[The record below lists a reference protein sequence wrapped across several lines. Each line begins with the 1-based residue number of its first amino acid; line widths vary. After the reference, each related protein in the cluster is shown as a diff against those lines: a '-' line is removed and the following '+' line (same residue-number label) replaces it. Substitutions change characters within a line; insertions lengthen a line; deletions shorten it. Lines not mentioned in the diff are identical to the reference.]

1 VLFKLLKILSK
12 TMKKVLFALLGIL
25 LTTGLVQA
33 QDDAAKMAKSAG
45 KALAAYNQ
53 DPAGNSSKLAEAKT
67 KIDQALLVPE
77 VQALASAWIIK
88 GDVYSTRL
96 QNEQAMQAINPT
108 TKLSGDNDA
117 LEAINAYKTAYE
129 NPLAKKYEK
138 EQAIDGITAMQGQVI
153 NIGVGKYTAKDFE
166 KAYLAF
172 KASLDAHDL
181 LNANKKNSVLDDP
194 KEYTDQVYFTG
205 LLASMAKRCNEA
217 LVYYDILYKRGT
229 DSVAVYEG
237 IFNCKTELKDEEG
250 AVKIMQEG
258 RKKFPNESSM
268 LFAEINY
275 YISKGR
281 LSELTGSLD
290 QAIRKEPNNPGL
302 YRALGD
308 VYNSLF
314 TNLLEDSTQTKE
326 QKGAKMKE
334 YADLAKKNFKV
345 AIDKDPSNIDNNYS
359 LGALLYNE
367 TNLIAQEMNA
377 TSFSTAAGQK
387 KYKELK
393 AEMLVDVDEALKY
406 FQKAE
411 SLDPNDPNILAALVQ
426 AYGRKEDD
434 TLYMEFKKRL
444 DVVKKGGKNAG
455 SYFK

>member
-1 VLFKLLKILSK
+1 
-12 TMKKVLFALLGIL
+12 MKKVLFALLGLL
-25 LTTGLVQA
+25 LTAGMTQA
-33 QDDAAKMAKSAG
+33 QEDPAKLAKSGG

-53 DPAGNSSKLAEAKT
+53 DPAGNSAKLLEAKT
-67 KIDQALLVPE
+67 KIEQALQSPD

-88 GDVYSTRL
+88 GDVFNTRL
-96 QNEQAMQAINPT
+96 TNELALQAINPKAQLT
-108 TKLSGDNDA
+108 GDNDA
-117 LEAINAYKTAYE
+117 LEAIVAYKMAFDNT
-129 NPLAKKYEK
+129 LAKKYEK
-138 EQAIDGITAMQGQVI
+138 EQAVDGIIAMQPHVI
-153 NIGVGKYTAKDFE
+153 NIGVGKYNAKEFD
-166 KAYLAF
+166 KAFQAF
-172 KASLDAHDL
+172 KASLDAHDIL
-181 LNANKKNSVLDDP
+181 KSVKKKSVLDDP
-194 KEYTDQVYFTG
+194 KEYGDQVYFTG
-205 LLASMAKRCNEA
+205 LLASLAKRCPDA
-217 LVYYDILYKRGT
+217 LKYFDMLYSKGT

-237 IFNCKTELKDEEG
+237 IFNCRTEMKDEEG
-250 AVKIMQEG
+250 SLKILQEG
-258 RKKFPNESSM
+258 RKKFPEEASL

-281 LSELTGSLD
+281 LAELTGSLD

-314 TNLLEDSTQTKE
+314 TTLLEDTTQTKE
-326 QKGAKMKE
+326 QKAPKMKE

-345 AIDKDPSNIDNNYS
+345 AIEKDPTNMDNNYS

-377 TSFSTAAGQK
+377 TSFATAAGQK
-387 KYKELK
+387 RYKELK
-393 AEMLVDVDEALKY
+393 AQMLVDVDEALKY

-411 SLDPNDPNILAALVQ
+411 SLAPNDQSVLAALVQ

-444 DVVKKGGKNAG
+444 EVVKKGGQNPAA
-455 SYFK
+455 YFKN